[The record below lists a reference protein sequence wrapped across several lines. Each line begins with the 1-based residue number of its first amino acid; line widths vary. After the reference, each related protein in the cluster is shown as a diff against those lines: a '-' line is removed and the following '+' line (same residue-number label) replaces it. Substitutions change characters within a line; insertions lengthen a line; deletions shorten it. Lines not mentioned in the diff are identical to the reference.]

1 MKILAQI
8 VCLLYY
14 FAPISVHAQSKYAAD
29 TIIYSPNYGIS
40 KQLPQISKDSTQVEI
55 IAHID
60 AALVWM
66 KEEHYKFNF
75 ASPLIY
81 GENALLLARKINDKS
96 YLHKTR
102 SILGNIMLR
111 IKDTANAKAMFL
123 KSLKDA
129 EASNDSTII
138 LASKGNL
145 ANAYYY
151 TGGFKH
157 KAIATYIDGLE
168 IAKRINDTVRIFI
181 MHHNVSRIFIE
192 NEDIENSQYHVSKS
206 ARYLEYLDDPFY
218 TSGQLRNEG
227 MLYVLLNQPDKA
239 IERFKEN
246 IEIAE
251 SKKMM
256 DGIIEGYQGYIK
268 ALELKEDYKAL
279 YEVSKKLKFYT
290 DKKAKDDD
298 NQTIE
303 AVTSSISVARYKE
316 QIKSK
321 ELEKERLEHQAEDR
335 GFVLI
340 VVLGVLLFISIIFV
354 QTYKSNIKRKVLIK
368 HLKDKN
374 AQYLEAK
381 MQSDELIK
389 AKAKFFATVSHELRT
404 PLYGVIGLSSLLLED
419 KDLKKHEND
428 LKSLK
433 FSANYLLALVN
444 DLLHINKIDNNSFTD
459 EEVTFNIEDLS
470 STIISSFE
478 YVRLQHDNKIKIN
491 ISKDVPLLLKGNS
504 VRLSQ
509 IFMNLIGNACKF
521 TEKGVISL
529 DIKVIAHTGNTVRL
543 QFIIRDTG
551 PGIEQHRLK
560 EIFNEF
566 TQIKSE
572 LGSRMYQGTGLG
584 LSIVKKLVEQGKGAI
599 RVTSK
604 IGKGTT
610 FQFDLEIKVA
620 SESEKKFV
628 PILDFKQLI
637 SKRILI
643 VEDNRINQTVTKR
656 ILEQA
661 GAICEIAQNGEEAI
675 ALAKQFSY
683 DLILM
688 DINMPVK
695 NGIEATKGIRTF
707 DKFIPIIALTAVEIE
722 EQKFQIFECGMN
734 DIILKPYDIDL
745 FKKTIIAN
753 LSPQMKDELRELA

>member
-1 MKILAQI
+1 MKTLPHI
-8 VCLLYY
+8 VCLLY
-14 FAPISVHAQSKYAAD
+14 FFVLTSMDAKTEYAHD
-29 TIIYSPNYGIS
+29 FINS
-40 KQLPQISKDSTQVEI
+40 KQLPKISKDSTQVEL

-60 AALVWM
+60 SVLVWM

-81 GENALLLARKINDKS
+81 GEEALLLAGKINDKT

-111 IKDTANAKAMFL
+111 VKDTANAKGLFL
-123 KSLKDA
+123 NSLKDA
-129 EASNDSTII
+129 EVANDSIII

-151 TGGFKH
+151 TDGYKH
-157 KAIATYIDGLE
+157 KAIASYIDGAE
-168 IAKRINDTVRIFI
+168 IAKRLNDTTRVFT
-181 MHHNVSRIFIE
+181 MHHNASRIFIE
-192 NEDIENSQYHVSKS
+192 NGDIENSKYHIGES
-206 ARYLEYLDDPFY
+206 AKYLQYLDNPFFK
-218 TSGQLRNEG
+218 SSQLRNEG

-246 IEIAE
+246 IKIAE
-251 SKKMM
+251 SKEMM
-256 DGIIEGYQGYIK
+256 DGIIEGYQGYIQ
-268 ALELKEDYKAL
+268 ALEFKKDYKTI
-279 YEVSKKLKFYT
+279 YEISKKLKFYT
-290 DKKAKDDD
+290 DKKEKDED

-303 AVTSSISVARYKE
+303 AVKSRINVDRYKE

-321 ELEKERLEHQAEDR
+321 ELEKELFEHQAEDR
-335 GFVLI
+335 SVALFI
-340 VVLGVLLFISIIFV
+340 VLGVLIFISIIFV
-354 QTYKSNIKRKVLIK
+354 QTYKSSIKRKILIK
-368 HLKDKN
+368 HLEVKN

-389 AKAKFFATVSHELRT
+389 SKAKFFATVSHELRT
-404 PLYGVIGLSSLLLED
+404 PLYGVIGLSSILLED
-419 KDLKKHEND
+419 KELKKHEND

-444 DLLHINKIDNNSFTD
+444 DLLHINKIDNNSFTKED
-459 EEVTFNIEDLS
+459 VTFNIEGLS

-478 YVRLQHDNKIKIN
+478 YIRVQHENNIEIT
-491 ISKDVPLLLKGNS
+491 ISKDVPLILKGNS

-509 IFMNLIGNACKF
+509 ILMNLVGNACKF
-521 TEKGVISL
+521 TEKGLISL
-529 DIKVIAHTGNTVRL
+529 GIKTLT
-543 QFIIRDTG
+543 QSDDTG

-566 TQIKSE
+566 TQIDSGS
-572 LGSRMYQGTGLG
+572 GSRMYQGTGLG
-584 LSIVKKLVEQGKGAI
+584 LPIVKKLVEQGKGTITAN
-599 RVTSK
+599 SE

-610 FQFDLEIKVA
+610 FQFELEMKVA
-620 SESEKKFV
+620 SESEKQYTA
-628 PILDFKQLI
+628 PILDFKQLAK
-637 SKRILI
+637 KRILI

-661 GAICEIAQNGEEAI
+661 EVLCEIAQNGEEAV
-675 ALAKQFSY
+675 ALSKQFSY

-695 NGIEATKGIRTF
+695 NGIDATREIREF
-707 DKFIPIIALTAVEIE
+707 NKFIPIIALTAVEIE
-722 EQKFQIFECGMN
+722 EQKYQIFECGMN

-753 LSPQMKDELRELA
+753 LSPQAKGELRKLA

>member
-1 MKILAQI
+1 M
-8 VCLLYY
+8 
-14 FAPISVHAQSKYAAD
+14 FISVHAQSEYADD
-29 TIIYSPNYGIS
+29 TTTDISNFEIS
-40 KQLPQISKDSTQVEI
+40 KQLPKISKDSTQIEM

-60 AALVWM
+60 LVLIWM
-66 KEEHYKFNF
+66 KKEHYKFNF
-75 ASPLIY
+75 ASPLVY
-81 GENALLLARKINDKS
+81 AENALLLANKISDKS
-96 YLHKTR
+96 YLHETR

-129 EASNDSTII
+129 EATNDSTII

-151 TGGFKH
+151 TGGYKH

-168 IAKRINDTVRIFI
+168 IAKRLKDTTRIFI

-192 NEDIENSQYHVSKS
+192 NEDIENSQYHISES
-206 ARYLEYLDDPFY
+206 ARYLEYLDNPFY
-218 TSGQLRNEG
+218 KSGQLRNEG
-227 MLYVLLNQPDKA
+227 MLYVLLNQPEKA
-239 IERFKEN
+239 IERFKQN
-246 IEIAE
+246 IKIAE
-251 SKKMM
+251 RTEAM
-256 DGIIEGYQGYIK
+256 DGIIEGHQGYIK
-268 ALELKEDYKAL
+268 ALELKEDYKTL

-298 NQTIE
+298 NQTID
-303 AVTSSISVARYKE
+303 AVKSSTRIARYKE
-316 QIKSK
+316 QIQSK

-335 GFVLI
+335 GFVLF
-340 VVLGVLLFISIIFV
+340 VVLGALISISIIFA

-368 HLKDKN
+368 HLEDKN
-374 AQYLEAK
+374 ALYLEAK

-404 PLYGVIGLSSLLLED
+404 PLYGVIGLSSILLEN

-444 DLLHINKIDNNSFTD
+444 DLLHINKIDNHSFTD

-470 STIISSFE
+470 ATIISSFE
-478 YVRLQHDNKIKIN
+478 YIRLQHENKIEIT

-529 DIKVIAHTGNTVRL
+529 DIKAIEHTGNMVKL
-543 QFIIRDTG
+543 QFIISDTG

-566 TQIKSE
+566 TQIESE

-584 LSIVKKLVEQGKGAI
+584 LSIVKKLVEQGKGSI
-599 RVTSK
+599 MVTSE

-620 SESEKKFV
+620 SESEKKPI

-661 GAICEIAQNGEEAI
+661 DVVCQIAQNGEEAVT
-675 ALAKQFSY
+675 LAKQFSY

-695 NGIEATKGIRTF
+695 NGIEATKEIRTF
-707 DKFIPIIALTAVEIE
+707 NKFIPIIALTAVEIE
-722 EQKFQIFECGMN
+722 EQKYQIFDCGMN

-753 LSPQMKDELRELA
+753 LSPQVKDELRKLA